1 MQEYNQ
7 QMIENLYSHL
17 IQFQN
22 TNKKIVNYIYVNKNT
37 YDKLIE
43 LEEFENLSSP
53 DIYNYYFSNVS
64 LAIDNEL
71 KDDEIGIG

>member
-7 QMIENLYSHL
+7 QTIENLYSHL

-22 TNKKIVNYIYVNKNT
+22 INKKIVNYIYVNKNT

-53 DIYNYYFSNVS
+53 DIYNYFSTVS
-64 LAIDNEL
+64 LVINNEL